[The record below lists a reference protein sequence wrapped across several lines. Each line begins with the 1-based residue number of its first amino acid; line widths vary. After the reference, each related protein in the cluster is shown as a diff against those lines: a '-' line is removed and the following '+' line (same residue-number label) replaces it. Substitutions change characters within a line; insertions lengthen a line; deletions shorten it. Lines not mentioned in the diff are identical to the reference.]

1 MKRLALLALATCFAG
16 AAATAVAGGELP
28 QTRVTRPAT
37 VYAPAPAPVQAP
49 PVRVI
54 TGNSIAKSKIG
65 PPLGAMVPRMAPLP
79 APERRIGD
87 GSGCNDLYGPT
98 YYYPFKHN
106 NYEGLDPT
114 YYPFHNPRLW
124 PNYKTPACY
133 PTDAGTACDSIRPQP
148 WDDYD
153 NWTRGGRYGEKQ

>member
-1 MKRLALLALATCFAG
+1 MKRLVLLALVTCFAG

-28 QTRVTRPAT
+28 QTRVTRPAK
-37 VYAPAPAPVQAP
+37 VYAPATAQAP

-65 PPLGAMVPRMAPLP
+65 PPLGSMVPRMAPLP
-79 APERRIGD
+79 APDRRIGE
-87 GSGCNDLYGPT
+87 GSACNEFYGPT

-124 PNYKTPACY
+124 PNSKTPACY
-133 PTDAGTACDSIRPQP
+133 PTDAGTACDGVRPQA

-153 NWTRGGRYGEKQ
+153 NWTRGGRYGENQ